1 MRRKQRERLR
11 VQPPLT
17 FAIESL
23 SHEGRG
29 ISHYQA
35 NVLADTETLEANVH
49 PVDKIGKKVFVA
61 FGLPG
66 ETVTA
71 KVHEV
76 HKKYEEADCES
87 VLANPSTDRVE
98 PVCPHF
104 GVCGGCS
111 LQHMHTDAQI
121 KFKQDVLASH
131 FAHFANA
138 GAMSLEPEEWLP
150 PLRSTR
156 TDYRRKARLGVR
168 WVIKKDRMLVGFRE
182 RKSGYLAELNVCKVL
197 DAQVGERIEDL
208 KQLLT
213 GLAAREHI
221 PQLEIA
227 IGDEIANDVADGVAD
242 NKHIAMIVRHLKPL
256 IDRDVQQLL
265 DFARALNWQLYLQP
279 EGYDT
284 VHRIDQPDAAM
295 RLHYELPDFNV
306 RFAFSPLDFTQ
317 VNRDIN
323 RQMVTLACDLLD
335 LKAGERVL
343 DLFCG
348 LGNFSLPLA
357 RRVGESGHVIG
368 VEGSSEMVERG
379 FENAALNGISHVE
392 FYAQDLTKDFSQ
404 QPWAVQ
410 GFDALLIDPPRSGAE
425 EVMHYLPKF
434 KAKRI
439 VYVSCN
445 PATLARD
452 AGILAQLG
460 YRMKKAGVM
469 DMFTHTG
476 HVESIAL
483 FELGDKSK

>member
-1 MRRKQRERLR
+1 MRHQREKQRQ
-11 VQPPLT
+11 QPSLT
-17 FAIESL
+17 FNIEAL

-29 ISHYQA
+29 ISHYAQQ
-35 NVLADTETLEANVH
+35 EGH
-49 PVDKIGKKVFVA
+49 PTDKTGKKVFVA
-61 FGLPG
+61 FALPG

-71 KVHEV
+71 KVHEI
-76 HKKYEEADCES
+76 HKKYEEADCEM
-87 VLANPSTDRVE
+87 VLANPSPDRIE

-104 GVCGGCS
+104 GICGGCS
-111 LQHMHTDAQI
+111 LQHMLPDAQI
-121 KFKQDVLASH
+121 RFKQDVLTSH
-131 FAHFANA
+131 FQHF
-138 GAMSLEPEEWLP
+138 GGLEPEQWLP

-168 WVIKKDRMLVGFRE
+168 WVAKKDRILVGFRE
-182 RKSGYLAELNVCKVL
+182 RKSSFLTDLNVCKVL
-197 DAQVGERIEDL
+197 DAQIGERLEQL

-213 GLAAREHI
+213 GLAGREHI
-221 PQLEIA
+221 SQLEMA
-227 IGDEIANDVADGVAD
+227 IGDEIATVAADRQVTD
-242 NKHIAMIVRHLKPL
+242 NKSVAMIVRHLKPL
-256 IDRDVQQLL
+256 INSDVQQLL
-265 DFARALNWQLYLQP
+265 AFAREVNWQLYLQP

-284 VHRIDQPDAAM
+284 AHRIDQPDAPM
-295 RLHYELPDFNV
+295 RLHYELPDFDV

-317 VNRDIN
+317 VNCDIN
-323 RQMVTLACDLLD
+323 RQMVTLACDLLN
-335 LKAGERVL
+335 LKQGERVL

-357 RRVGESGHVIG
+357 RRVGPSGQVVG
-368 VEGSSEMVERG
+368 VEGSPEMVARG
-379 FENAALNGISHVE
+379 FENAALNGMSNLE
-392 FYAQDLTKDFSQ
+392 FYAQDLTKDFSH

-410 GFDALLIDPPRSGAE
+410 GFDALLIDPPRAGAE

-434 KAKRI
+434 NARRI

-452 AGILAQLG
+452 AGILAQSG

-483 FELGDKSK
+483 FEKS